1 MQDFWEI
8 TRILESKHS
17 VFYQFWNAGKPVF
30 TSKIP
35 TAAVSFDRQGN
46 YIQFLFNPQYYNSM
60 DNYSRAFVIAHE
72 MLHIILR
79 HGKRGIGKQQELSN
93 IAMDLVVNHTLI
105 NRFGFD
111 RDLIINAEALCW
123 IDKFFK
129 PEANIPDDLSFEEY
143 YELLL
148 DESKSNLK
156 AEYMLVDS
164 HEFCELPEL
173 VEITPEELESLKQ
186 STETDRKA
194 GTELGNQFIKLKPE
208 PKYKHK
214 WETIIKNWARPFMD
228 YKTEE
233 QWIRDRKYNCIS
245 DEFMLSSDRYLDND
259 EKKKIQVY
267 FFQDTSGSCVHLA
280 ERFFKASNTLHP
292 DRFDV
297 KMYCFDT
304 QVYPV
309 IDGKLSG
316 FGGTS
321 FTCIDEFVNQLP
333 KYPDAVFIITD
344 GYGDKVEPTKP
355 GKWYWFLSDQYK
367 ECIPNKCHTYDLKD
381 FE

>member
-30 TSKIP
+30 TNKIP
-35 TAAVSFDRQGN
+35 TAAVSFDREGN
-46 YIQFLFNPQYYNSM
+46 YIQFLFSPQYYNSM

-72 MLHIILR
+72 MLHIILK
-79 HGKRGIGKQQELSN
+79 HGKRGMGRQAEIAN
-93 IAMDLVVNHTLI
+93 IAMDLVVNHTLV
-105 NRFGFD
+105 NRFGFE
-111 RDLIINAEALCW
+111 RDLIVDAERLCW

-129 PEANIPDDLSFEEY
+129 PEDNIPEDLSFEEY

-156 AEYMLVDS
+156 VKYVLVDS
-164 HEFCELPEL
+164 HDFPELPEM
-173 VEITPEELESLKQ
+173 VEITPEELESLKE
-186 STETDRKA
+186 SVRPDLKA
-194 GTELGNQFIKLKPE
+194 GNELGNKFIKLKPE
-208 PKYKHK
+208 KKYKHK
-214 WETIIKNWARPFMD
+214 WETIIKNWARPFLD

-245 DEFMLSSDRYLDND
+245 DEFMLSSDRFIDND

-280 ERFFKASNTLHP
+280 DRFFKASNTLNP
-292 DRFDV
+292 ERFDV
-297 KMYCFDT
+297 KMFCFDT

-321 FTCIDEFVNQLP
+321 FTCIDEFINRLP
-333 KYPDAVFIITD
+333 RYPDAVFIITD
-344 GYGDKVEPTKP
+344 GYGDKVEPVKP
-355 GKWYWFLSDQYK
+355 GKWYWFLSEQYK
-367 ECIPNKCHTYDLKD
+367 ECIPNSCHTYDLKD